1 MYSDFE
7 KMVIKAALEA
17 YPEYTEQDI
26 DFIFT
31 NEFEGWGKVR
41 FDNVKFEIRGLK

>member
-7 KMVIKAALEA
+7 KKVIAAALA
-17 YPEYTEQDI
+17 AHPEYTEQDI
-26 DFIFT
+26 DSIFT

-41 FDNVKFEIRGLK
+41 FDNVKFEIHF